1 MNYKKLKQLLSL
13 TLLINLPLLTLSQSY
28 PTQRIEGKDTVVIMT
43 KKQAENI
50 NIVFKNTKTQI
61 DKLKIEIDSITK
73 IKPTIVRDTI
83 YKRGSILI
91 PNGNYLLY
99 NFNEAE
105 NRYELDPNSV
115 VAAKGTDDASTTRR
129 DVIITSI
136 GFVTVFSLFIIL
148 L

>member
-1 MNYKKLKQLLSL
+1 
-13 TLLINLPLLTLSQSY
+13 
-28 PTQRIEGKDTVVIMT
+28 MT

-73 IKPTIVRDTI
+73 IKPTVVRDTI

-99 NFNEAE
+99 N
-105 NRYELDPNSV
+105 
-115 VAAKGTDDASTTRR
+115 
-129 DVIITSI
+129 
-136 GFVTVFSLFIIL
+136 LFFI
-148 L
+148 

>member
-1 MNYKKLKQLLSL
+1 
-13 TLLINLPLLTLSQSY
+13 
-28 PTQRIEGKDTVVIMT
+28 MT

-50 NIVFKNTKTQI
+50 NMVFKNTKTQI

-73 IKPTIVRDTI
+73 IKPAVVRDTI

-99 NFNEAE
+99 NFNEKE

-115 VAAKGTDDASTTRR
+115 VAAKGTDDAASTRR
-129 DVIITSI
+129 DVIVSTI
-136 GFVTVFSLFIIL
+136 GFISVITLFIIL
-148 L
+148 I

>member
-1 MNYKKLKQLLSL
+1 
-13 TLLINLPLLTLSQSY
+13 LSQSY
-28 PTQRIEGKDTVVIMT
+28 PTQRIEGKDTVVVMT

-50 NIVFKNTKTQI
+50 NIIFKNTKTQI

-73 IKPTIVRDTI
+73 IKPTVVKDTI

-115 VAAKGTDDASTTRR
+115 IAAKGTDDDTTTNL
-129 DVIITSI
+129 DVVITTI
-136 GFVTVFSLFIIL
+136 GFVTIFSLFIL
-148 L
+148 LL

>member
-1 MNYKKLKQLLSL
+1 
-13 TLLINLPLLTLSQSY
+13 
-28 PTQRIEGKDTVVIMT
+28 VVMT

-50 NIVFKNTKTQI
+50 NMVFKNTKTQI

-73 IKPTIVRDTI
+73 IKPTLVRDTV

-99 NFNEAE
+99 NFNEQQ

-115 VAAKGTDDASTTRR
+115 VAAKAVDDSATKR
-129 DVIITSI
+129 DVIVTTI
-136 GFVTVFSLFIIL
+136 GFISVIVLFVIFI
-148 L
+148 

>member
-1 MNYKKLKQLLSL
+1 
-13 TLLINLPLLTLSQSY
+13 
-28 PTQRIEGKDTVVIMT
+28 MT

-50 NIVFKNTKTQI
+50 N
-61 DKLKIEIDSITK
+61 K
-73 IKPTIVRDTI
+73 IKPTVVKDTI

-115 VAAKGTDDASTTRR
+115 IAAKGTDDEATTKK
-129 DVIITSI
+129 DVIITTI
-136 GFVTVFSLFIIL
+136 GFVTIFSLFIL
-148 L
+148 LL

>member
-1 MNYKKLKQLLSL
+1 
-13 TLLINLPLLTLSQSY
+13 
-28 PTQRIEGKDTVVIMT
+28 MT

-73 IKPTIVRDTI
+73 IKPTVVRDTI

-115 VAAKGTDDASTTRR
+115 IAAKGTDDEATTNL
-129 DVIITSI
+129 DAVITTI
-136 GFVTVFSLFIIL
+136 GFVTIFSLFIL
-148 L
+148 LL

>member
-13 TLLINLPLLTLSQSY
+13 TLLISLPLLTLSQSY
-28 PTQRIEGKDTVVIMT
+28 PTQRIEGKDTVVVMT

-99 NFNEAE
+99 NFNEKE

-115 VAAKGTDDASTTRR
+115 VAAKSTDDSDTTKR

-136 GFVTVFSLFIIL
+136 GFVTVISLFFIL

>member
-1 MNYKKLKQLLSL
+1 
-13 TLLINLPLLTLSQSY
+13 
-28 PTQRIEGKDTVVIMT
+28 MT

-73 IKPTIVRDTI
+73 IKPAIVRDTI

>member
-1 MNYKKLKQLLSL
+1 M
-13 TLLINLPLLTLSQSY
+13 SQSY
-28 PTQRIEGKDTVVIMT
+28 PTQRIEGKDTVVVMT

-73 IKPTIVRDTI
+73 IKPTVVKDTI

-115 VAAKGTDDASTTRR
+115 IAAKGTDDDTTTNL
-129 DVIITSI
+129 DAVITTI
-136 GFVTVFSLFIIL
+136 GFVTIFSLFIL
-148 L
+148 LL

>member
-1 MNYKKLKQLLSL
+1 MNYKKLRLLLSI
-13 TLLINLPLLTLSQSY
+13 TLLISLSHSALSQSY
-28 PTQRIEGKDTVVIMT
+28 PTQRIEGKDTVVVMT

-73 IKPTIVRDTI
+73 IKPTVVRDTI

-99 NFNEAE
+99 NFNEKE
-105 NRYELDPNSV
+105 NRYELDPNS
-115 VAAKGTDDASTTRR
+115 
-129 DVIITSI
+129 IITAKETEDAEAIKREEIITTI
-136 GFVTVFSLFIIL
+136 GFFSIITLFIIL
-148 L
+148 I

>member
-1 MNYKKLKQLLSL
+1 MNYKKLRLLLSI
-13 TLLINLPLLTLSQSY
+13 TLLISLSHLALSQSY
-28 PTQRIEGKDTVVIMT
+28 PTQRIEGKDTVVVMT

-50 NIVFKNTKTQI
+50 NMVFKNTKTQI

-73 IKPTIVRDTI
+73 IKPTLVRDTI

-99 NFNEAE
+99 NFNERE

-115 VAAKGTDDASTTRR
+115 VTAKVADDSTTKK
-129 DVIITSI
+129 DVIVTTI
-136 GFVTVFSLFIIL
+136 GFISIITLFFIFI
-148 L
+148 

>member
-1 MNYKKLKQLLSL
+1 
-13 TLLINLPLLTLSQSY
+13 
-28 PTQRIEGKDTVVIMT
+28 MT

-50 NIVFKNTKTQI
+50 NFIFKNTKTQI

-73 IKPTIVRDTI
+73 IKPSVVRDTI

-99 NFNEAE
+99 NFNEKE

-115 VAAKGTDDASTTRR
+115 VAAKGTDDAAATRR
-129 DVIITSI
+129 DVIVSSI
-136 GFVTVFSLFIIL
+136 GFISVITLFIIL

>member
-1 MNYKKLKQLLSL
+1 MNYKKLRLLLSI
-13 TLLINLPLLTLSQSY
+13 TLLIGLSHLALSQSY
-28 PTQRIEGKDTVVIMT
+28 PTQRIEGKDTVVVMT

-50 NIVFKNTKTQI
+50 NMVFKNTKTQI

-73 IKPTIVRDTI
+73 IKPTLVRDTV

-99 NFNEAE
+99 NFNEQQ

-115 VAAKGTDDASTTRR
+115 VTAKAVDDSATKR
-129 DVIITSI
+129 DVIVTTI
-136 GFVTVFSLFIIL
+136 GFISVIVLFVIFI
-148 L
+148 

>member
-1 MNYKKLKQLLSL
+1 MTS
-13 TLLINLPLLTLSQSY
+13 LPLLTLSQSY
-28 PTQRIEGKDTVVIMT
+28 PTQRIEGKDTVVVMT

-73 IKPTIVRDTI
+73 IKPTTVRDTI

-115 VAAKGTDDASTTRR
+115 IAAKGTDDDTTTKK
-129 DVIITSI
+129 DVIITTI
-136 GFVTVFSLFIIL
+136 GFITVFSLFIFL

>member
-1 MNYKKLKQLLSL
+1 
-13 TLLINLPLLTLSQSY
+13 LSQSY
-28 PTQRIEGKDTVVIMT
+28 PTQRIEGKDTVVVMT

-73 IKPTIVRDTI
+73 IKPTVVKDTI

-115 VAAKGTDDASTTRR
+115 IAAKGTDDDTTTNL
-129 DVIITSI
+129 DAVITTI
-136 GFVTVFSLFIIL
+136 GFVTIFSLFIL
-148 L
+148 LL

>member
-1 MNYKKLKQLLSL
+1 M
-13 TLLINLPLLTLSQSY
+13 SQSY
-28 PTQRIEGKDTVVIMT
+28 PTQRIEGKDTVVVMT

-73 IKPTIVRDTI
+73 IKPTVVKDTI

-115 VAAKGTDDASTTRR
+115 IAAKGTDNDTTTNL
-129 DVIITSI
+129 DVVITTI
-136 GFVTVFSLFIIL
+136 GFVTIFSLFIL
-148 L
+148 LL

>member
-1 MNYKKLKQLLSL
+1 MNYKKLRLLLSI
-13 TLLINLPLLTLSQSY
+13 TLLISLSHSALSQSY
-28 PTQRIEGKDTVVIMT
+28 PTQRIEGKDTVVVMT

-73 IKPTIVRDTI
+73 IKPTVVRDTI

-115 VAAKGTDDASTTRR
+115 IAAKGTDDEATTKK
-129 DVIITSI
+129 DVVITTI
-136 GFVTVFSLFIIL
+136 GFVTIFSLFIL
-148 L
+148 LL

>member
-1 MNYKKLKQLLSL
+1 MIS
-13 TLLINLPLLTLSQSY
+13 LPLLTLSQSY
-28 PTQRIEGKDTVVIMT
+28 PTQRIEGKDTVVVMT

-50 NIVFKNTKTQI
+50 NMVFKNTKTQI

-73 IKPTIVRDTI
+73 IKPTLVRDTV

-99 NFNEAE
+99 NFNERE

-115 VAAKGTDDASTTRR
+115 VAAKAVVDSATKR
-129 DVIITSI
+129 DVIVTTI
-136 GFVTVFSLFIIL
+136 GFISVIVLFIIFI
-148 L
+148 

>member
-1 MNYKKLKQLLSL
+1 MNYKKLRLLLSI
-13 TLLINLPLLTLSQSY
+13 TLLISLSHSALSQSY
-28 PTQRIEGKDTVVIMT
+28 PTQRIEGKDTVVVMT

-73 IKPTIVRDTI
+73 IKPTVVRDTI

-99 NFNEAE
+99 NFNEKE
-105 NRYELDPNSV
+105 NRYELDPNSIV
-115 VAAKGTDDASTTRR
+115 TAKETEDAEAIKREA
-129 DVIITSI
+129 IITTI
-136 GFVTVFSLFIIL
+136 GFFSIITLFIIL
-148 L
+148 I

>member
-1 MNYKKLKQLLSL
+1 
-13 TLLINLPLLTLSQSY
+13 
-28 PTQRIEGKDTVVIMT
+28 MT

-73 IKPTIVRDTI
+73 IKPTVVRDTI

-105 NRYELDPNSV
+105 NRYELDPNSIV
-115 VAAKGTDDASTTRR
+115 TAKETENAEVIKREA
-129 DVIITSI
+129 IITTI
-136 GFVTVFSLFIIL
+136 GFFSIITLFIIL
-148 L
+148 I

>member
-1 MNYKKLKQLLSL
+1 MNYKKLRLLLSI
-13 TLLINLPLLTLSQSY
+13 TLLISLSHSALSQSY
-28 PTQRIEGKDTVVIMT
+28 PTQRIEGKDTVVVMT

-73 IKPTIVRDTI
+73 IKPTVVKDTI

-99 NFNEAE
+99 NFNEKE
-105 NRYELDPNSV
+105 NRYELDPNSIV
-115 VAAKGTDDASTTRR
+115 TAKETEDAEAIKREA
-129 DVIITSI
+129 IITTI
-136 GFVTVFSLFIIL
+136 GFFSIITLFIIL
-148 L
+148 I

>member
-13 TLLINLPLLTLSQSY
+13 TLLISLPLLTLSQSY
-28 PTQRIEGKDTVVIMT
+28 PTQRIEGKDTVVVMT

-73 IKPTIVRDTI
+73 IKPTTVRDTI

-115 VAAKGTDDASTTRR
+115 ITAKGTDDDATTKR
-129 DVIITSI
+129 DVIITTI
-136 GFVTVFSLFIIL
+136 GFITVFSLFIIL

>member
-1 MNYKKLKQLLSL
+1 
-13 TLLINLPLLTLSQSY
+13 LSQSY
-28 PTQRIEGKDTVVIMT
+28 PTQRIEGKDTVVVMT

-73 IKPTIVRDTI
+73 IKPTVVRDTI

-99 NFNEAE
+99 NFNEKE
-105 NRYELDPNSV
+105 NRYELDPNSIV
-115 VAAKGTDDASTTRR
+115 TAKETEDAEAIKREA
-129 DVIITSI
+129 IITTI
-136 GFVTVFSLFIIL
+136 GFFSIITLFIIL
-148 L
+148 I

>member
-1 MNYKKLKQLLSL
+1 MNYKKLRLLLSI
-13 TLLINLPLLTLSQSY
+13 TLLISLSHSALSQSY
-28 PTQRIEGKDTVVIMT
+28 PTQRIEGKDTVVVMT

-73 IKPTIVRDTI
+73 IKPTVVRDTI

-99 NFNEAE
+99 NFNEKE
-105 NRYELDPNSV
+105 NRYELDPNSIV
-115 VAAKGTDDASTTRR
+115 TAKETEDAEAIKKEA
-129 DVIITSI
+129 IITTI
-136 GFVTVFSLFIIL
+136 GFFSIITLFIIL
-148 L
+148 I

>member
-1 MNYKKLKQLLSL
+1 MNYKKLRLLLS
-13 TLLINLPLLTLSQSY
+13 TILLISLPLLTLSQSY
-28 PTQRIEGKDTVVIMT
+28 PTQRIEGKDTVVVMT

-50 NIVFKNTKTQI
+50 NMVFKNTKTQI

-73 IKPTIVRDTI
+73 IKPAVVRDTI

-99 NFNEAE
+99 NFNEKE

-115 VAAKGTDDASTTRR
+115 VAAKGTDDAEATRR
-129 DVIITSI
+129 DVIITTI
-136 GFVTVFSLFIIL
+136 GFVSTIALFIIL
-148 L
+148 I

>member
-1 MNYKKLKQLLSL
+1 
-13 TLLINLPLLTLSQSY
+13 LSQSY
-28 PTQRIEGKDTVVIMT
+28 PTQRIEGKDTVVVMT

-73 IKPTIVRDTI
+73 IKPTVVKDTI

-115 VAAKGTDDASTTRR
+115 ITAKGTDDDTTTNL
-129 DVIITSI
+129 DAVITTI
-136 GFVTVFSLFIIL
+136 GFVTIFSLFIL
-148 L
+148 LL

>member
-1 MNYKKLKQLLSL
+1 
-13 TLLINLPLLTLSQSY
+13 
-28 PTQRIEGKDTVVIMT
+28 MT

-73 IKPTIVRDTI
+73 IKPTVVKDTI

-115 VAAKGTDDASTTRR
+115 IAAKGTDNDTTTNLDAVITT
-129 DVIITSI
+129 I
-136 GFVTVFSLFIIL
+136 GFVTIFSLFIL
-148 L
+148 LL

>member
-1 MNYKKLKQLLSL
+1 M
-13 TLLINLPLLTLSQSY
+13 SQSY

>member
-1 MNYKKLKQLLSL
+1 M
-13 TLLINLPLLTLSQSY
+13 SQSY

-73 IKPTIVRDTI
+73 IKPTIVKDTI

-115 VAAKGTDDASTTRR
+115 IAAKGTDDEATTNK
-129 DVIITSI
+129 DAVITTI
-136 GFVTVFSLFIIL
+136 GFVTIFSLFIL
-148 L
+148 LL

>member
-13 TLLINLPLLTLSQSY
+13 TLLISLPLLTLSQSY
-28 PTQRIEGKDTVVIMT
+28 PTQRIEGKDTVVVMT

-115 VAAKGTDDASTTRR
+115 IAAKGTDDDATTKK
-129 DVIITSI
+129 DVIVTTI
-136 GFVTVFSLFIIL
+136 GFITVFSLFIIL

>member
-1 MNYKKLKQLLSL
+1 
-13 TLLINLPLLTLSQSY
+13 
-28 PTQRIEGKDTVVIMT
+28 MT

-73 IKPTIVRDTI
+73 IKPTLVRDTI

-99 NFNEAE
+99 NFNESE

-115 VAAKGTDDASTTRR
+115 IAAKGTDDDTTTNL
-129 DVIITSI
+129 DAVITTI
-136 GFVTVFSLFIIL
+136 GFVTIFSLFIL
-148 L
+148 LL